1 METREVLGLDDHGR
15 ELILTRMT
23 SSRGDHAVEMVT
35 AFSSDGKAEV
45 IYCETIE
52 DELAVAAVY
61 ARQKQDRWYSE
72 IIQGVSTGRLGG
84 AIVNRGSGK
93 SNIAMQMFYGANF
106 ADLETR
112 AIAQS
117 GAVIISSDSMSLLD
131 GTGKERVKLGKL
143 DLRLQG
149 QPNRK
154 PQPNRGPLGRK
165 DWL

>member
-52 DELAVAAVY
+52 DELAVAAVF
-61 ARQKQDRWYSE
+61 ARQKEDQWYSDLMRN
-72 IIQGVSTGRLGG
+72 VSAASIGTVTGR
-84 AIVNRGSGK
+84 VGSK
-93 SNIAMQMFYGANF
+93 SLHVA
-106 ADLETR
+106 
-112 AIAQS
+112 AQS
-117 GAVIISSDSMSLLD
+117 LPRNGPMILTPNSFSFFDEA
-131 GTGKERVKLGKL
+131 GNERVKLGKL